1 MHDSAFYETRP
12 GTGAVVHLH
21 STYAT
26 AISCLS
32 EIDPEDAIPPL
43 TPYVVMRV
51 GGGEAPSLL
60 SPRRSGH
67 GTGNP

>member
-1 MHDSAFYETRP
+1 
-12 GTGAVVHLH
+12 VHLH

-43 TPYVVMRV
+43 TPLCRHA
-51 GGGEAPSLL
+51 GRGGEAPSLL